1 MAYQPPFTLNGSIL
15 SLVAEI
21 AQIVGRLS
29 AQPEHANALRLRRI
43 NRIRTVQG
51 SLAIEGNTLSE
62 EQITAILDGKRII
75 APPKDVQEARNA
87 LAVYEQ
93 LEAWQPASEQ
103 HLLDAHAL
111 LMKGLIDDAGHYRQG
126 GVGVMKGDQVVHMAP
141 PANRVSKLMRD
152 LLRWLETTD
161 QPPLIASCVFHYE
174 FEFIHPFADGNGRMG
189 RLWQTLVL
197 SRWQPLFAH
206 VPVESLVHAHQAD
219 YYAAIND
226 STQQADCAPFI
237 EFMLSML
244 RDAILSVTPQVA
256 PQVTPQVAALL
267 KHVVGEISREKLQA
281 ALGLADRKSFRE
293 RYLRPALDAGLI
305 AMTRPGKP
313 NSRLQCY
320 YLTELGEQVRVAPA

>member
-15 SLVAEI
+15 SLVTEI
-21 AQIVGRLS
+21 AQSVGRLS
-29 AQPEHANALRLRRI
+29 AQPEQANALRLRRI

-93 LEAWQPASEQ
+93 LETWQPASEQ

-152 LLRWLETTD
+152 LLHWLEITD
-161 QPPLIASCVFHYE
+161 QPPLIASCVFYYE

-189 RLWQTLVL
+189 RLWQTLIL
-197 SRWQPLFAH
+197 CRWHPLFAH
-206 VPVESLVHAHQAD
+206 VPVESLVHAHQAE
-219 YYAAIND
+219 YYAALND
-226 STQQADCAPFI
+226 STRLADCAPFI
-237 EFMLSML
+237 VFMLTML
-244 RDAILSVTPQVA
+244 RDAIQASTPQVI
-256 PQVTPQVAALL
+256 PQVTPQVAELL
-267 KHVVGEISREKLQA
+267 RHIAGEMSREELQA
-281 ALGLADRKSFRE
+281 MLGLADRKSFRE

-305 AMTRPGKP
+305 AMTLPSKP
-313 NSRLQCY
+313 NSRLQRYC
-320 YLTELGEQVRVAPA
+320 LTELGKQGRFTVF

>member
-15 SLVAEI
+15 SLVTEI
-21 AQIVGRLS
+21 AQSVGRLS

-51 SLAIEGNTLSE
+51 SLAIEGTTLSE
-62 EQITAILDGKRII
+62 EQITAILDGKRVI

-141 PANRVSKLMRD
+141 SANRVSKLMRD
-152 LLRWLETTD
+152 LLHWLVITD

-189 RLWQTLVL
+189 RLWQTLLL
-197 SRWQPLFAH
+197 SRWNPAFAWL
-206 VPVESLVHAHQAD
+206 PVESLVHKHQAG
-219 YYAAIND
+219 YYKALRD
-226 STQQADCAPFI
+226 STQASDGAAFI
-237 EFMLSML
+237 RFMLGCIHDAVA
-244 RDAILSVTPQVA
+244 RAAKTPQKKNQKTPQKTPEAILSLLRTQPDMSFQ
-256 PQVTPQVAALL
+256 QMAAKLGKSESAIKRAVRGL
-267 KHVVGEISREKLQA
+267 RE
-281 ALGLADRKSFRE
+281 
-293 RYLRPALDAGLI
+293 AG
-305 AMTRPGKP
+305 
-313 NSRLQCY
+313 RLQRIGPDKGGHWKVI
-320 YLTELGEQVRVAPA
+320 GE